1 MVDVTVPPTTTA
13 ASGFW
18 ISEPGPVAKRMGT
31 SPMTVSMAVIMTG
44 RNLLS
49 APVTAASSMLSSV
62 SSRSWFRYDIST
74 TPFITAVPSRA
85 MKPMDAGTER

>member
-1 MVDVTVPPTTTA
+1 MVEVTVPPTTTT

-18 ISEPGPVAKRMGT
+18 ISEPGPVANRMGT
-31 SPMTVSMAVIMTG
+31 RPMTVRMAVIMTG

-49 APVTAASSMLSSV
+49 APVIVASSMLSSV
-62 SSRSWFRYDIST
+62 SSLSWFRYEINT

-85 MKPMDAGTER
+85 MNPMDAGTER